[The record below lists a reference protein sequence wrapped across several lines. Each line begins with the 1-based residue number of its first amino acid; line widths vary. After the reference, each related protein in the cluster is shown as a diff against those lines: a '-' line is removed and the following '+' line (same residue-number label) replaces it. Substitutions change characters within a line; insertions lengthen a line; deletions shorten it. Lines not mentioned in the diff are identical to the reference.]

1 MIYKT
6 PLGQKY
12 WILREELSVNNCI
25 AVCIHLLDIGAVVVE
40 TEWREI
46 PQRGPFWQTI
56 KLSNKTAP
64 PHQEHFIGDLPSF
77 WVLFLLRKTD
87 PVTLSDSWKIKRN
100 LSSMSIVKE
109 DSHNQVSEKVG
120 SRYP

>member
-6 PLGQKY
+6 PPGLVVFKVFNLGQKY

-25 AVCIHLLDIGAVVVE
+25 AVCINLLDIGAVVVE

-46 PQRGPFWQTI
+46 PQGGQFWQTI

-64 PHQEHFIGDLPSF
+64 PHQEYFIGDLPSF
-77 WVLFLLRKTD
+77 WVLFLLRKTY
-87 PVTLSDSWKIKRN
+87 PVPDIIRFLENKDKKTESFLNEYS
-100 LSSMSIVKE
+100 
-109 DSHNQVSEKVG
+109 
-120 SRYP
+120 